1 MECISHREIVSQHK
15 PSIPRPIA
23 PADEHLPCP
32 PGSSTGLCSKS
43 LSTPECWA
51 LGHMKLGGSGLL
63 AFRSNPPVNAPRRKT
78 AVRVCHAQLSELYS
92 RDSSHALCHRCA
104 VWAGVLATVDH
115 DSSLQVMRVW
125 LNGSGL
131 LQGPFPMHCVAL
143 ASPSAQRVAS
153 LLQTM
158 TTAYW

>member
-1 MECISHREIVSQHK
+1 MYQQ
-15 PSIPRPIA
+15 PSRNRFAKQAEYP
-23 PADEHLPCP
+23 LPNCA
-32 PGSSTGLCSKS
+32 SRRAFAV
-43 LSTPECWA
+43 STPECWA

-131 LQGPFPMHCVAL
+131 LQGPFPMHCVAM